1 MKKQAGF
8 TLVELMVVIAIM
20 GILAATAVGFVAKYR
35 QRTVGSEATVMMKQ
49 LLEAQII
56 YFLGHDEFF
65 PSNADSDEI
74 LVWHNGAD
82 PSAANQQRALNA
94 LNVSIP
100 VGHSLHFRIYR
111 DALDPA
117 GSPATVEIISAGNF
131 DLFPGV
137 RGFSQTVDKTG
148 KIGPPNK
155 IL

>member
-8 TLVELMVVIAIM
+8 TLIELMVVIAIL
-20 GILAATAVGFVAKYR
+20 GILGATSVGFLAKYR
-35 QRTVGSEATVMMKQ
+35 ERTVGSEAMVMMKQ
-49 LLEAQII
+49 LLEAEII
-56 YFLGHDEFF
+56 YFLAHDEFF
-65 PSNADSDEI
+65 PKALENEI
-74 LVWHNGAD
+74 RVWHNGVD
-82 PSAANQQRALNA
+82 PSLADQQRALNA

-100 VGHSLHFRIYR
+100 VGHSLDFRIYR
-111 DALDPA
+111 DPTDPA

-131 DLFPGV
+131 ELFPGV

>member
-8 TLVELMVVIAIM
+8 TLIELMVVIAIL
-20 GILAATAVGFVAKYR
+20 GILGATSVGFLAKYR
-35 QRTVGSEATVMMKQ
+35 ERTVGSEAMVMMKQ
-49 LLEAQII
+49 LLEAEII
-56 YFLGHDEFF
+56 YFLAHDEFF
-65 PSNADSDEI
+65 PKALENEI
-74 LVWHNGAD
+74 RVWHNGVD
-82 PSAANQQRALNA
+82 PSLADQQRALNA

-100 VGHSLHFRIYR
+100 VGHSLDFRIYR

-117 GSPATVEIISAGNF
+117 GSPAMVEIISAGNF
-131 DLFPGV
+131 ELFPGV

>member
-20 GILAATAVGFVAKYR
+20 GILAATSVGFVAKYR

-49 LLEAQII
+49 LLEAEII
-56 YFLGHDEFF
+56 YFLGHEEFF
-65 PSNADSDEI
+65 PKLGELDI
-74 LVWHNGAD
+74 VITHNGAGT
-82 PSAANQQRALNA
+82 SAVDQQRALNA

-100 VGHSLHFRIYR
+100 VGHSLDFRIYR
-111 DALDPA
+111 DPTDTA

-131 DLFPGV
+131 ELFPGV

-148 KIGPPNK
+148 KIGTPNK